1 MGCTGMEDMGGD
13 TLVSH
18 YGAHG
23 DGGYGQRYAR
33 ESLWGARGWRIW
45 AEITWNWELRVLV

>member
-18 YGAHG
+18 YGVHG
-23 DGGYGQRYAR
+23 DGGYGRRYAR

-45 AEITWNWELRVLV
+45 AEIRS